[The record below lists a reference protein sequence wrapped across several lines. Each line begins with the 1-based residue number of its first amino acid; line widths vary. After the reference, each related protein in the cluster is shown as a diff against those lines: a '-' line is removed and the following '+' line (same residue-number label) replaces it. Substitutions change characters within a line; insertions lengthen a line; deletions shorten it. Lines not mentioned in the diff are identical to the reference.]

1 MSKER
6 DPAKVIAAVLQHV
19 PPEMA
24 ALRARLEII
33 KADADYLPPEFK
45 QPVWWKLMKSL
56 EGACNNPPALDWEKR
71 ISDIVE
77 GREAIE

>member
-1 MSKER
+1 MNKER
-6 DPAKVIAAVLQHV
+6 DPAKVIAAVLHHV

-24 ALRARLEII
+24 ALRARLE
-33 KADADYLPPEFK
+33 
-45 QPVWWKLMKSL
+45 KLMKSL
-56 EGACNNPPALDWEKR
+56 EGACNNPPTLDWEKR